1 MNFIDNLGDARSP
14 VDAEWMK
21 RRRLLAYLLRVAG
34 DCKES
39 QVWRALFAEL
49 LAQCDKDRPPA

>member
-1 MNFIDNLGDARSP
+1 MSKADEPKSP
-14 VDAEWMK
+14 ADAEWMK

-49 LAQCDKDRPPA
+49 LAQCDKDRPTE